1 MRAAVRRRYGGPE
14 VIRFDDVPDPVP
26 GRGEMLVRVRAT
38 TVNRTDC
45 AYRSGR
51 PWINR
56 AYCGWPRPRVE
67 VLGSEYAGVVAAVG
81 EGVGSYAVGDR
92 VFGFV
97 EGRPGAHAEL
107 VAVAV
112 DGLVARVPEGWDL
125 AEAAPGTEG
134 AHYAHAVLRVT
145 GLARGDRA
153 LVHGATG
160 AIGTGLVQLLHIE
173 GVEVVAVCDRLPAG
187 RPRLLSDLGAARVVE
202 LAGGQDP
209 ASVGG
214 GFDAVV
220 DATGHLPFGAARPL
234 LRPGGSYVSSDL
246 GRGAQNILL
255 AAAGPVAGALGRR
268 RVRFPFPHSDADL
281 AAHLAGLMARG
292 AYRPVVDRTYDFD
305 DLRDAYAYVDSGRKV
320 GNVVVLMPG
329 ADAAR

>member
-1 MRAAVRRRYGGPE
+1 MRAAVRTRYGGPE
-14 VIRFDDVPDPVP
+14 VIGFDDVPEPVA
-26 GRGEMLVRVRAT
+26 GSGEILVRVHAA

-45 AYRSGR
+45 AYRSGH

-56 AYCGWPRPRVE
+56 AFCGWPRPRVQ
-67 VLGSEYAGVVAAVG
+67 VLGSEYAGVVVGVG

-112 DGLVARVPEGWDL
+112 DGLVAAVPEGWDL
-125 AEAAPGTEG
+125 ADAAPGMEG
-134 AHYAHAVLRVT
+134 AHYAHAFLRVT
-145 GLARGDRA
+145 GLGPGDRV

-160 AIGTGLVQLLHIE
+160 GIGTGLVQLLHAE
-173 GVEVVAVCDRLPAG
+173 GVEVTAVCDRLPPG
-187 RPRLLSDLGAARVVE
+187 RPELLTELGAARVVE
-202 LAGGQDP
+202 LAGARGLG
-209 ASVGG
+209 SVGG

-220 DATGHLPFGAARPL
+220 DATGHTSFGATRRL

-246 GRGAQNILL
+246 GRGWQNILL
-255 AAAGPVAGALGRR
+255 AAAGPLARALGRR
-268 RVRFPFPHSDADL
+268 HVRFPMPHADASL
-281 AAHLAGLMARG
+281 AAYLCRLMDRG
-292 AYRPVVDRTYDFD
+292 AYRPVVDRTFDFD
-305 DLRDAYAYVDSGRKV
+305 ELRDAYAYVETGRKV

-329 ADAAR
+329 S